1 MAKQFK
7 ISKLDW
13 VLISSTVLLIFL
25 GLIAIYS
32 SNYGGSGLGS
42 SGIFTKQLIWFA
54 LGLFIVAVMILV
66 PSRAFFDFAY
76 FLYAFALFLLVLVL
90 IMGSGR
96 GTEERWIRLF
106 GFTIQPSEF
115 AKIAI
120 VIALARYFSLTKLGQ
135 NRIKDLMIAFALV
148 AVPLYLVKEQ
158 PDLGT
163 SLVYLSILI
172 PMLFWAGIQPFTL
185 FILVSPFMS
194 VISSTNFFF
203 FLAWMMLIIGIL
215 YLSKKPLL
223 VIAGIFLVNIGA
235 GVTSQ
240 YIWNNL
246 KPYQQARLMILL
258 GPQKDARGAGY
269 QVLQSQNAIGSGG
282 LTGKGFLK
290 GTQTQ
295 LKFLPEQSTD
305 FIFSV
310 LGEEFGFIGIAAAL
324 TLFFIMLYRMVNIA
338 VSAREKFEGLIVIGF
353 VSIIIFH
360 IFVNTGMTVGLMP
373 VTGLPLPF
381 LSYGGS
387 FLLTCML
394 MIGITLNIAY
404 KR

>member
-1 MAKQFK
+1 MM
-7 ISKLDW
+7 
-13 VLISSTVLLIFL
+13 
-25 GLIAIYS
+25 
-32 SNYGGSGLGS
+32 
-42 SGIFTKQLIWFA
+42 
-54 LGLFIVAVMILV
+54 IV
-66 PSRAFFDFAY
+66 
-76 FLYAFALFLLVLVL
+76 
-90 IMGSGR
+90 
-96 GTEERWIRLF
+96 
-106 GFTIQPSEF
+106 
-115 AKIAI
+115 
-120 VIALARYFSLTKLGQ
+120 
-135 NRIKDLMIAFALV
+135 
-148 AVPLYLVKEQ
+148 
-158 PDLGT
+158 
-163 SLVYLSILI
+163 
-172 PMLFWAGIQPFTL
+172 
-185 FILVSPFMS
+185 
-194 VISSTNFFF
+194 
-203 FLAWMMLIIGIL
+203 IGIL

-223 VIAGIFLVNIGA
+223 VIAGIFIINIGA

-258 GPQKDARGAGY
+258 DPQKDARGAGY

-310 LGEEFGFIGIAAAL
+310 LGEEFGFIGIATAL
-324 TLFFIMLYRMVNIA
+324 TLFFILLYRMVNIA
-338 VSAREKFEGLIVIGF
+338 VNAREKFEGLIVIGF
-353 VSIIIFH
+353 VAIIIFH

>member
-1 MAKQFK
+1 MAKNFK

-13 VLISSTVLLIFL
+13 VLITSTVLLILF

-32 SNYGGSGLGS
+32 SNYGGSGTGS
-42 SGIFTKQLIWFA
+42 SIFLKQLMWFV
-54 LGLFIVAVMILV
+54 LGLFVMAVMIFI

-76 FLYAFALFLLVLVL
+76 FIYALALLMLVLVL
-90 IMGSGR
+90 FLGGGR

-115 AKIAI
+115 AKIAV
-120 VIALARYFSLTKLGQ
+120 VIALSRYLSLSKLGQ
-135 NRIKDLMIAFALV
+135 NKVKDLIIAFILIAI
-148 AVPLYLVKEQ
+148 PLYLVKEQ

-163 SLVYLSILI
+163 SLVFLVLLI

-185 FILVSPFMS
+185 FVLISPFVS
-194 VISSTNFFF
+194 VISNIHFFF
-203 FLAWMMLIIGIL
+203 FFAWMLVMIGFL
-215 YLSKKPLL
+215 YFSKRPLL
-223 VIAGIFLVNIGA
+223 VIAGIFIINIAA
-235 GVTSQ
+235 GISSQ
-240 YIWNNL
+240 YIWDHL
-246 KPYQQARLMILL
+246 KPYQKSRLLILL
-258 GPQKDARGAGY
+258 DPQKDARGKGY

-282 LTGKGFLK
+282 ISGKGFLK

-310 LGEEFGFIGIAAAL
+310 FGEEFGFIGIALAL
-324 TLFFIMLYRMVNIA
+324 SFFFILLYRMINIA
-338 VSAREKFEGLIVIGF
+338 VNAREKYEGLIVIGF
-353 VSIIIFH
+353 VSIIVFH
-360 IFVNTGMTVGLMP
+360 VFVNTGMTVGIMP

-387 FLLTCML
+387 FLLTCMI
-394 MIGITLNIAY
+394 MIGISLNIAY